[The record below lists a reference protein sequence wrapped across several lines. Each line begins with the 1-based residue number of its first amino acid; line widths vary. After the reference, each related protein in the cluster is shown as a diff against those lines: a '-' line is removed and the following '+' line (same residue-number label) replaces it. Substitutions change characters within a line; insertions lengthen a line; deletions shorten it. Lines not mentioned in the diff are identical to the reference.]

1 METDAGGGRSRRTT
15 WLVAAL
21 AVLVV
26 AYAVMRWRAGGTAV
40 TQAPAP
46 GQARSTPGQAS
57 ATVDPSDLDIRLEAL
72 EASRPAP
79 GEVERNPFRFT
90 PKPQPPPP
98 ASRLPQVAP
107 TGPAT
112 PAGPPPPPPIDLKF
126 MGLIDHPTLGKVA
139 AFSDCK
145 GFTAEGQ
152 EGKVVDGRY
161 RVVKIGVESVVI
173 EHVNGTG
180 RRTLPLSGCPPR

>member
-1 METDAGGGRSRRTT
+1 LLA
-15 WLVAAL
+15 VL

-26 AYAVMRWRAGGTAV
+26 VYIAMRMGAGSTAGP
-40 TQAPAP
+40 QGPAPASGRAAP
-46 GQARSTPGQAS
+46 GRQGP
-57 ATVDPSDLDIRLEAL
+57 TVLDPAELDVRLEAL

-79 GEVERNPFRFT
+79 GEIDRNPFRFQ
-90 PKPQPPPP
+90 PKAPPPQ
-98 ASRLPQVAP
+98 ARGQGLPQVVQS
-107 TGPAT
+107 GPAIA
-112 PAGPPPPPPIDLKF
+112 PGPPQPPPIDLKF
-126 MGLIDHPTLGKVA
+126 MGFVDHPTLGKVA

-145 GFTAEGQ
+145 GLTAEGQ

-173 EHVNGTG
+173 ERVDGSG